1 MMATKPKPKDI
12 VKEQIKEPE
21 QKKLPKDISLD
32 ILPIKEMKDALMP
45 TSKPIHENLP
55 SPPFVMTIVAP
66 VKSGKSTI
74 VGNALLRFYPNAW
87 DSIWYFS
94 PTADMDKTT
103 KSFLKAFED
112 NDKQDITIFKHH
124 EDLMNIDTYIDLVCE
139 EQRKTPQEERKR
151 VLIVIDDCVGYKMKK
166 LNYLCSRHRHF
177 NISVMVSTQ
186 VYRRLDPIMR
196 INSTCVL
203 ICKVSNN
210 KEFMKIEEE
219 ILENIPNYLEHYNT
233 ATAKRY
239 DFLFF
244 NIHEQKLYHNFNTL
258 LWEK

>member
-12 VKEQIKEPE
+12 VKEQIKEPK
-21 QKKLPKDISLD
+21 QIDIPKDISLD

-45 TSKPIHENLP
+45 TSKPIHPNLP
-55 SPPFVMTIVAP
+55 LPPFVMTLVAP

-74 VGNALLRFYPNAW
+74 IGNLLLRFYPNAW
-87 DSIWYFS
+87 DTIFYWS
-94 PTADMDKTT
+94 PTADQDKTT

-124 EDLMNIDTYIDLVCE
+124 EDLMNIDTYIDLIVQ
-139 EQRKTPQEERKR
+139 EQKNTPQTERKR
-151 VLIVIDDCVGYKMKK
+151 ILIVIDDCVGYKMKN
-166 LNYLCSRHRHF
+166 LNYLCSRHRHS
-177 NISVMVSTQ
+177 NISVLVSTQ

-196 INSTCVL
+196 INSTAVV

-210 KEFMKIEEE
+210 KEFFKLEEE

-233 ATAKRY
+233 ATAKKF
-239 DFLFF
+239 DFLYF
-244 NIHEQKLYHNFNTL
+244 NIHEQKLYHNFDTL

>member
-1 MMATKPKPKDI
+1 MATKPKDI
-12 VKEQIKEPE
+12 VKGQIKEPQQIE
-21 QKKLPKDISLD
+21 IPKDISLD
-32 ILPIKEMKDALMP
+32 ILPIKEVKDTLMP
-45 TSKPIHENLP
+45 TSKPIHPNLP
-55 SPPFVMTIVAP
+55 APPFV
-66 VKSGKSTI
+66 
-74 VGNALLRFYPNAW
+74 
-87 DSIWYFS
+87 
-94 PTADMDKTT
+94 
-103 KSFLKAFED
+103 
-112 NDKQDITIFKHH
+112 
-124 EDLMNIDTYIDLVCE
+124 MNIDTYIDLVCE
-139 EQRKTPQEERKR
+139 EQKKTPQTERKR
-151 VLIVIDDCVGYKMKK
+151 VLICIDDCVGYKMKK
-166 LNYLCSRHRHF
+166 LNFLCSRHRHF
-177 NISVMVSTQ
+177 NISVLVSTQ

-219 ILENIPNYLEHYNT
+219 ILENIPNYLEYYNT